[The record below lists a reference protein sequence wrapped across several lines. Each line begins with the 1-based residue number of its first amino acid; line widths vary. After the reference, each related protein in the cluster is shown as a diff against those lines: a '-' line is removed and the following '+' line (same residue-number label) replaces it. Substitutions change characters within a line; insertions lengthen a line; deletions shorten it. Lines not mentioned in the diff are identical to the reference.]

1 LDSTGL
7 EIRNWE
13 LEILKKMAIHIK
25 NILDRNI
32 REAGIKQPVTA
43 AIICDEFNKLAI
55 EIIGEKIRDKAKA
68 LYLKNRT
75 LTVAVLSS
83 VIGQELKLH
92 EKEILE
98 KLNKKLGENVV
109 DRIRFFV

>member
-1 LDSTGL
+1 MTMGL
-7 EIRNWE
+7 AHRSRVNY
-13 LEILKKMAIHIK
+13 MVIHIK

-43 AIICDEFNKLAI
+43 AIVCGEFNKVAV
-55 EIIGEKIRDKAKA
+55 EIIGDKIKDKAKA
-68 LYLKNRT
+68 LYVKNRT

-98 KLNKKLGENVV
+98 KVNKKIGENAV